1 MRTVKKSQKST
12 SENRQ
17 NFLKDWEKL
26 NRKPVNVKKPSGV
39 KR

>member
-1 MRTVKKSQKST
+1 MGTVKKEQKST
-12 SENRQ
+12 SGSRS